1 MRRHTFLAALLASA
15 LLGLGTP
22 ARAAD
27 EGLVVVANAP
37 LRGLDAEALKRIYT
51 GRMIELDGQALRPV
65 NLAPGQAARKRFLA
79 AVLQQEEDDY
89 LAYWTVRRYVGKGA
103 PPRELATPAEV
114 AAHVRATPGAIGY
127 LDAADLKPGLVVV
140 LRVPAR

>member
-1 MRRHTFLAALLASA
+1 MKRLTFITLLAAA
-15 LLGLGTP
+15 LLGLSVP

-27 EGLVVVANAP
+27 DTLVVVANAA

-65 NLAPGQAARKRFLA
+65 NLPPGQAVRKRFLT

-103 PPRELATPAEV
+103 PPRELPTAAEV
-114 AAHVRATPGAIGY
+114 VNYVRATPGAIGY
-127 LDAADLKPGLVVV
+127 LDAADLKPGLTVV